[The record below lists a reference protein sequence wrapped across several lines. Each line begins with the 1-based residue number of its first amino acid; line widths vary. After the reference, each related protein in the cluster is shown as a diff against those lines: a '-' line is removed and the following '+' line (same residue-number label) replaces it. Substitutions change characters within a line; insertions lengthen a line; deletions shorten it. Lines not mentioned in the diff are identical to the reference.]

1 MKTINKFKSNNTKNR
16 FSIVIVSSLILIVAI
31 GALPHYSVSA
41 NGQFDLKQSNP
52 FEPREQPPKIVM
64 VYNGKE
70 YSGGL
75 VGYSWEK
82 TEVLDEIPEI
92 NGNITAALPDVPQV
106 VKVEDNTSV
115 KFKVKYINQTDA
127 SPDTLSV
134 NVYSNDGVPIK
145 VLDVSKNDKS
155 TFMIDLDKGQYV
167 LVSTATWLPENNQV
181 ISGYVSYSYRINV
194 ITTSS

>member
-1 MKTINKFKSNNTKNR
+1 MVPAI
-16 FSIVIVSSLILIVAI
+16 ILIVVI
-31 GALPHYSVSA
+31 GGTLPHYSVLA
-41 NGQFDLKQSNP
+41 HGEFNLKQSNP

-64 VYNGKE
+64 VYHGKE

-82 TEVLDEIPEI
+82 TEVLNEIPEI
-92 NGNITAALPDVPQV
+92 NANITAALPDAPQV
-106 VKVEDNTSV
+106 VKVENNTSV
-115 KFKVKYINQTDA
+115 KFKVEYINQTDA
-127 SPDTLSV
+127 LPDTLSV

-194 ITTSS
+194 MTLSS

>member
-1 MKTINKFKSNNTKNR
+1 LKRTNNLNNNKKKR
-16 FSIVIVSSLILIVAI
+16 FSIVIVSAIILIVVI
-31 GALPHYSVSA
+31 GTLPYYSVVLA
-41 NGQFDLKQSNP
+41 DGQFDLKQSNP
-52 FEPREQPPKIVM
+52 FEPREQPPKILM

-92 NGNITAALPDVPQV
+92 NGNITAALPDAQPA
-106 VKVEDNTSV
+106 VKVKDNTSV

-134 NVYSNDGVPIK
+134 NVYSIDGVPIK
-145 VLDVSKNDKS
+145 VLDVSRTDKS
-155 TFMIDLDKGQYV
+155 TFIIDLDKGQYV

-181 ISGYVSYSYRINV
+181 ISGYISYSYRIML
-194 ITTSS
+194 

>member
-1 MKTINKFKSNNTKNR
+1 MKRINNLNNNNKKR
-16 FSIVIVSSLILIVAI
+16 FSIVIVSAIILIVVI
-31 GALPHYSVSA
+31 GTLPYYSVVLA

>member
-1 MKTINKFKSNNTKNR
+1 MVRAIII
-16 FSIVIVSSLILIVAI
+16 IVVIGVALSSY
-31 GALPHYSVSA
+31 YSVLA
-41 NGQFDLKQSNP
+41 NGQFNLKQSNP

-92 NGNITAALPDVPQV
+92 NGNITAALPDPPQV
-106 VKVEDNTSV
+106 VKVENNTSV
-115 KFKVKYINQTDA
+115 KFKVEYINQTDA
-127 SPDTLSV
+127 LPDTLSV

-145 VLDVSKNDKS
+145 VLDVSGSDKS
-155 TFMIDLDKGQYV
+155 TFTIDLDEGQYV
-167 LVSTATWLPENNQV
+167 FVSTATWLPENNQV

-194 ITTSS
+194 MTL

>member
-1 MKTINKFKSNNTKNR
+1 MKSINKFKSNNTKKR
-16 FSIVIVSSLILIVAI
+16 FSVVILSRIILIVVI
-31 GALPHYSVSA
+31 GGTLSSYSVLA
-41 NGQFDLKQSNP
+41 HGQFNLKQSNP

-92 NGNITAALPDVPQV
+92 NGNITAALPDAPQV
-106 VKVEDNTSV
+106 VKVENNTSV
-115 KFKVKYINQTDA
+115 KFKVEYINQTDA
-127 SPDTLSV
+127 LPDTLSV

-155 TFMIDLDKGQYV
+155 AFTIDLDKGEYV
-167 LVSTATWLPENNQV
+167 LVSTAIWLPENNQV

-194 ITTSS
+194 MTL